1 MSSKDKCAVKQCVP
15 EKICNPASG
24 ICVLR
29 TGAIG
34 KKLVAPTPPKKSEI
48 KKNVREVKVAPST
61 PPPKISKIKKIV
73 REVKRRSNLPTWVDI
88 QESAHRKHSGNRQRV
103 QEEINL
109 LADEL
114 EKPFNRKTK
123 VWERAPKKKDITRH
137 VAAWQNS
144 GFIHVAEAR
153 RFGKNLGKL
162 EVQMNHALVSHMK
175 NSSLR
180 APTLPVKATTKT
192 LWRGMVVTPET
203 YNTIKTSKIWH
214 DKSFMAFS
222 RNRGI
227 AEHSADPK
235 RIQNRYH
242 PTEQYRLEGK
252 TVGILW
258 KLDVTDVQRGTP
270 WIWYGD
276 IETTRGARVM
286 GLGADGFQFK
296 PVKQHKMIN
305 KTWAP
310 SQGRLGYQEE
320 TLLPPGTLHVIH
332 KPLKTKTG
340 RTYVIRVKFV
350 PDPVLESL
358 YINPFTQKP
367 NVSIDLKPKVNDKA
381 HNNTALQAQQYRAIF
396 GA

>member
-1 MSSKDKCAVKQCVP
+1 MFKDKCATKQCVP

-24 ICVLR
+24 ICILK

-34 KKLVAPTPPKKSEI
+34 KKLVGLVAPEI
-48 KKNVREVKVAPST
+48 KQIRKEVAPST
-61 PPPKISKIKKIV
+61 PAIREIQKQKKKV
-73 REVKRRSNLPTWVDI
+73 HKEVKRRSNLPTWIDM
-88 QESAHRKHSGNRQRV
+88 QESTHRKHSGNHQRYA
-103 QEEINL
+103 EEINL

-114 EKPFNRKTK
+114 EKPFDKKTK

-137 VAAWQNS
+137 MAAWQNS

-175 NSSLR
+175 TSLR

-227 AEHSADPK
+227 AESLANPTSVRQRYDPSE
-235 RIQNRYH
+235 YH
-242 PTEQYRLEGK
+242 RLEGK

-258 KLDVTDVQRGTP
+258 KLEVADVQRGTP

-276 IETTRGARVM
+276 IDTTRGARVM
-286 GLGADGFQFK
+286 GLGSDGFKFK
-296 PVKQHKMIN
+296 PVQQHKMIN

-310 SQGRLGYQEE
+310 SQGILGEQEE
-320 TLLPPGTLHVIH
+320 TLLPPGTLHVIG

-340 RTYVIRVKFV
+340 LRSIKVYVIRVKFV

-358 YINPFTQKP
+358 YVNPFTQKP

-381 HNNTALQAQQYRAIF
+381 HNNTTALQAQHYRAIF
-396 GA
+396 GQ